1 MNSLLTPEDFMKEK
15 PLSLEEKV
23 NILFDDFKSNLQ
35 PLFSGN
41 NLHYSPV
48 NEKEYQDNP
57 IFKNDWL
64 KRQSYYNQ
72 GGQDHNY
79 NLKNKD
85 VIFESLKLCRSWNTY
100 IIYNRKNYEKIG
112 FWISM
117 YYDTE
122 ETKFINYQ
130 LIKFSKNVY
139 CLEEEIYKKGDIIVF
154 DKFNRIV
161 RPTTEEEIT
170 DNLKNKKK
178 F

>member
-57 IFKNDWL
+57 IFKNYWL
-64 KRQSYYNQ
+64 KSYTYSDS
-72 GGQDHNY
+72 GGIDY

-85 VIFESLKLCRSWNTY
+85 FIIESLKLCMNWYTY
-100 IIYNRKNYEKIG
+100 IIYNPKNYEKIG

-117 YYDTE
+117 HYDTE
-122 ETKFINYQ
+122 ETKNEIYE

-139 CLEEEIYKKGDIIVF
+139 CSEEEIYKKGDIIVF
-154 DKFNRIV
+154 DKYNKIV